1 MLLYKIEEL
10 WLIFLADWLKIVGKI
25 LNMVENLSKFDKVWD
40 NVENSILLINICTCE
55 YNNHI
60 NPELI

>member
-1 MLLYKIEEL
+1 M
-10 WLIFLADWLKIVGKI
+10 GKI

-40 NVENSILLINICTCE
+40 IVENSILLINICTCE